1 MTTLPFV
8 PYNKSNNDY
17 SRENRKKPT
26 LAELIVREKI
36 LKHRP
41 LGYKFTRQKP
51 LWSFIVDFYCSKLLL
66 AIEVDGGSHNDK
78 QTYDTIRDEDLRHR
92 WITVIRYRNED
103 VIKNTEG
110 VYEDI
115 KEEIKQRIKKK

>member
-1 MTTLPFV
+1 VIEGNPAKSDKGFCLFIKMTTLPFI

-26 LAELIVREKI
+26 LAELIVREEI

-51 LWSFIVDFYCSKLLL
+51 L
-66 AIEVDGGSHNDK
+66 
-78 QTYDTIRDEDLRHR
+78 
-92 WITVIRYRNED
+92 
-103 VIKNTEG
+103 
-110 VYEDI
+110 
-115 KEEIKQRIKKK
+115 